1 MQNKLLNPLALLFG
15 LKNYFSQV
23 ISILLLGIWI
33 HFIWITPI
41 FALFLLAYKII
52 SYFTYRY
59 SILDNQ
65 LLIKHGIFFKKEI
78 HMPYEKIQNIH
89 RKQWFFLKPFNLEE
103 VIVDNASHA
112 DSNIDLV
119 AVNENVAQ
127 MLEHKR
133 LIANNDIAE
142 DISNKVR
149 DDNHNKFDAQYNISN
164 HSMNLFAATSF
175 RGLFGIF
182 ILCEFYQRYS
192 FAISSKY
199 KDEVFNYLGS
209 KGIIIVIVE
218 FLILLIIAFIVSYVS
233 IWIQYYRFTLTKK
246 DGYLTFSRGLLKQE
260 TVKIKT
266 NRIQSINFT
275 QNIIRRLFKITTV
288 KITIISDQKENTNTK
303 DPVII
308 PVLNAKKLYP
318 ITNQFF
324 DNLPKE
330 EPKIFGKRNYSI
342 WLFIRNSSWVLLLP
356 LALLLNG
363 TSWLFM
369 FIFIEIFLLGVVVF
383 NGFYRY
389 LHNGV
394 KIIKN
399 DDLIIENC
407 RLFNRN
413 LQFINWHRIQSIT
426 LRESIWMQ
434 KRNLAHLKIS
444 ERRGD
449 TSGEIIA
456 KYIDLDVARSIYNW
470 YQNR

>member
-23 ISILLLGIWI
+23 ISVFILSIWI

-41 FALFLLAYKII
+41 FAFVLLVYKIL

-89 RKQWFFLKPFNLEE
+89 RKQWFFLKPFHLEE
-103 VIVDNASHA
+103 VIVDNASHS

-119 AVNENVAQ
+119 AVNEEVSK

-133 LIANNDIAE
+133 ATVANSYAELKITKEDDIPT
-142 DISNKVR
+142 
-149 DDNHNKFDAQYNISN
+149 HKFDAQYNISN
-164 HSMNLFAATSF
+164 HSMNLFASTSF
-175 RGLFGIF
+175 RGLFGIL
-182 ILCEFYQRYS
+182 ILFELYQRYS
-192 FAISSKY
+192 FVISSKY

-209 KGIIIVIVE
+209 KGIIIIILE
-218 FLILLIIAFIVSYVS
+218 FLILLMIAFIVSYVS

-260 TVKIKT
+260 TVKIKI

-275 QNIIRRLFKITTV
+275 QNVIRRLLKITTV

-303 DPVII
+303 DPIVIPI
-308 PVLNAKKLYP
+308 LNAKKLYSV
-318 ITNQFF
+318 TNQFF

-330 EPKIFGKRNYSI
+330 EPKILGKRNYSI
-342 WLFIRNSSWVLLLP
+342 WLFIRNSSWILLMPLP
-356 LALLLNG
+356 LLLNG
-363 TSWLFM
+363 TSLITM
-369 FIFIEIFLLGVVVF
+369 FIFIEIILIGIVIF

-389 LHNGV
+389 CHNGA
-394 KIIKN
+394 KLIKN
-399 DDLIIENC
+399 DNLVIENC
-407 RLFNRN
+407 RFFNRH
-413 LQFINWHRIQSIT
+413 LHFINWHCIQSIT

-434 KRNLAHLKIS
+434 KKNLAHLKIS

-449 TSGEIIA
+449 TSSEIVA

-470 YQNR
+470 YQNQ